1 VEVSLGAS
9 SHEPAPRHADE
20 PAPRNALVT
29 GASRGIGAAIAR
41 RLAADGFRV
50 WIHYHRSG
58 EAAEALLKEIQGRGG
73 QGLLLPFDVASRA
86 EIEAQLLPALERE
99 GPVEVLVNNAAVTR
113 DGLVPRMS
121 DEDWDTVIETDL
133 SGPFRITRAVLRGMM
148 KARRGRI
155 VNVVSV
161 AAQAGNPGQ
170 ANYAA
175 AKAGLVGLTRTLACE
190 YARRNVLVNAVAP
203 GFVETDMT
211 ASLPR
216 EPILARIPLGRPGT
230 PEEVAAVVSFLCS
243 DDASYVTGQVIA
255 VNGGMMAG

>member
-1 VEVSLGAS
+1 L
-9 SHEPAPRHADE
+9 
-20 PAPRNALVT
+20 PRNALVT
-29 GASRGIGAAIAR
+29 GAGRGIGAAIAR

-50 WIHYHRSG
+50 WIHYHRSA
-58 EAAEALLKEIQGRGG
+58 EAAEAVLKQIQARGG
-73 QGLLLPFDVASRA
+73 DGLLLPFDVSSRA
-86 EIEAQLLPALERE
+86 EIEAQLEPALERE
-99 GPVEVLVNNAAVTR
+99 GPLEVLVNNAAVTR

-133 SGPFRITRAVLRGMM
+133 SGPFRITRAALRGMM

-161 AAQAGNPGQ
+161 AGQAGNPGQ

-175 AKAGLVGLTRTLACE
+175 AKAGLVGLTRTLARE

-211 ASLPR
+211 AGLAR

-243 DDASYVTGQVIA
+243 TDASYVTGQVIA
-255 VNGGMMAG
+255 VDGGMVGAAG